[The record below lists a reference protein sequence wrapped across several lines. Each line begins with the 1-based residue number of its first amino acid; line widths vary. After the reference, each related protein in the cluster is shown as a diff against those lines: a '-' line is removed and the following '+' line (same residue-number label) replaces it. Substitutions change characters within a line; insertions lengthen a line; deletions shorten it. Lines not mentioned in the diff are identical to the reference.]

1 MPPIRAEGTSSAKRA
16 RQRRFVLLAL
26 LAVLGA
32 TLFVPFFL
40 AGAPGPVS
48 GSFPLGFVVA
58 ASLVAAV
65 ATWLGLGWADQAA
78 LPMPLLRQYEARAAI
93 QVDRKAVLTAVVAG
107 VVVGVAGIIALRVA
121 NVPSSAGSFPVRAA
135 SAFFAAITLES
146 VLHLAIMSVV
156 VRATRNVTLGIAV
169 ATVAY
174 IGFHMLTL
182 GGQPATVVLTSI
194 VGNGIAGL
202 VFGWLYA
209 KFGYEYL
216 ILAHFVAHVLA
227 VGLA

>member
-1 MPPIRAEGTSSAKRA
+1 MSQELSPKPP

-48 GSFPLGFVVA
+48 LSFPLSFVVA
-58 ASLVAAV
+58 ASLVASV
-65 ATWLGLGWADQAA
+65 ATWFGLGWADGAR
-78 LPMPLLRQYEARAAI
+78 LPMPLLRQYETRAPI
-93 QVDRKAVLTAVVAG
+93 RVNRQAVLSAIASG
-107 VVVGVAGIIALRVA
+107 VVVGVAGIIALRIA
-121 NVPSSAGSFPVRAA
+121 GVPGSAGSLLVKAS

-146 VLHLAIMSVV
+146 VLHLAIMSGV
-156 VRATRNVTLGIAV
+156 VRATRNVPLGIAV

-174 IGFHMLTL
+174 IGFHMFTL
-182 GGQPATVVLTSI
+182 GGQPMNIVLTS
-194 VGNGIAGL
+194 VAGNGLAGL

-209 KFGYEYL
+209 RFGYEYL
-216 ILAHFVAHVLA
+216 IVSHFLAHVLA
-227 VGLA
+227 VGFA